1 MRTLEE
7 MVAVGKA
14 KLTDKEAAMKAS
26 WEAARARMK
35 VGYGKTPFGPT
46 RKSNYNLR
54 IDKAVF
60 RLDTEKWATNWAAKM
75 KE

>member
-1 MRTLEE
+1 MRTLEQ
-7 MVAVGKA
+7 MVSVGRA
-14 KLTDKEAAMKAS
+14 KLTAKEASMKTS
-26 WEAARARMK
+26 WEASRARMK
-35 VGYGKTPFGPT
+35 VGYGLTPFGPT
-46 RKSNYNLR
+46 RKANFNTG

>member
-1 MRTLEE
+1 MRTLEQ

-46 RKSNYNLR
+46 RKSNYNTR
-54 IDKAVF
+54 IDTAVF